1 MNLTRKQINF
11 LKIFGF
17 LLMIGLMVVLNN
29 NQENARNHSGKKAS
43 GDIGITINSLGIA
56 PIAAEIPGKTEGALP
71 LKLISNP
78 NSTFLFLFNQSRE
91 IIIGCRYIQFQ
102 KLFYTYCSQ
111 LQNNFLIEFLATMR
125 NKDIR

>member
-11 LKIFGF
+11 LKIFGL

-29 NQENARNHSGKKAS
+29 NQENARKHSGKKAS
-43 GDIGITINSLGIA
+43 GDIGVTINSLGIA
-56 PIAAEIPGKTEGALP
+56 PLALEIPGKTEAALP

-78 NSTFLFLFNQSRE
+78 NSNFLFLFNQSRE
-91 IIIGCRYIQFQ
+91 KMIGCRLIQFQ